1 MPLIYY
7 LCVAYLL
14 PTKIRATK
22 FVAHQNKI
30 ILMSKRKKDTV
41 ALRMRDR
48 AGGKKS
54 LYLDIYSGGQR
65 HCEHLKLYLVP
76 ELTKADK
83 AANKQTL
90 ALAESIRAQYL
101 VKKQAEIFGVTPDH
115 DEEVLFYDFMER
127 IISRK
132 EGTTKTSWENCL
144 AHVVRYHPDRTL
156 KLCNI
161 DKAWV
166 QGFRDYLD
174 TKATQWSIDNRKH
187 KVDPKPLSDGTKA
200 LMFQKIRSLFNIA
213 VKEGLISSNPSM
225 AVERFKEPES
235 DREFLTV
242 DELKRL
248 IQTPPPDK
256 EVARAF
262 LFSCLTGLRWSDIA
276 ELTWGEVQRMGETTR
291 LVFRQKKT
299 GSLEYLD
306 INGQAVDLMGERGG
320 DEELVFPDLTVVQT
334 ARINVTAWVK
344 AAGINK
350 HITFHCGRHTF
361 AVMMLELGTDL
372 YTLSKLMG
380 HRSIESTQVYAKIL
394 DKTKQAAVA
403 RIPDIL

>member
-1 MPLIYY
+1 
-7 LCVAYLL
+7 
-14 PTKIRATK
+14 
-22 FVAHQNKI
+22 
-30 ILMSKRKKDTV
+30 MSRRKKDTV
-41 ALRMRDR
+41 SLRTRER

-54 LYLDIYSGGQR
+54 IYLDIYSGGKR
-65 HCEHLKLYLVP
+65 HYEHLKLYLVP

-83 AANKQTL
+83 AANRETL

-115 DEEVLFYDFMER
+115 DDEVLFYDFMER
-127 IISRK
+127 IIARK

-144 AHVVRYHPDRTL
+144 SHVVRYHPDRSL
-156 KLCNI
+156 KLTDI
-161 DKAWV
+161 DKEWV

-174 TKATQWSIDNRKH
+174 TKAMQWSIDGRKH
-187 KVDPKPLSDGTKA
+187 NVAPKHISDGTKA
-200 LMFQKIRSLFNIA
+200 LMFQKICSLFNTA
-213 VKEGLISSNPSM
+213 LKEGLISSNPSM

-242 DELKRL
+242 DELRRL

-262 LFSCLTGLRWSDIA
+262 LFSCLTGLRWSDISA
-276 ELTWGEVQRMGETTR
+276 LRWSEVQRMGDGTR

-306 INGQAVDLMGERGG
+306 INGQAVELMGERGAE
-320 DEELVFPDLTVVQT
+320 DSLVFPDLTAVQT

-394 DKTKQAAVA
+394 DKT
-403 RIPDIL
+403 

>member
-1 MPLIYY
+1 MDLAQSI
-7 LCVAYLL
+7 VAQRMVEARS
-14 PTKIRATK
+14 KK
-22 FVAHQNKI
+22 FGFGEDNGND
-30 ILMSKRKKDTV
+30 ILFFDFLDT
-41 ALRMRDR
+41 L
-48 AGGKKS
+48 
-54 LYLDIYSGGQR
+54 
-65 HCEHLKLYLVP
+65 
-76 ELTKADK
+76 
-83 AANKQTL
+83 
-90 ALAESIRAQYL
+90 
-101 VKKQAEIFGVTPDH
+101 
-115 DEEVLFYDFMER
+115 
-127 IISRK
+127 ISRK
-132 EGTTKTSWENCL
+132 AGTTKTSWENCRSHL
-144 AHVVRYHPDRTL
+144 MRYEPDKKIPLKKINERWVR
-156 KLCNI
+156 
-161 DKAWV
+161 
-166 QGFRDYLD
+166 GFRDYLES
-174 TKATQWSIDNRKH
+174 KAMQWSIDGRKH
-187 KVDPKPLSDGTKA
+187 NVDPKPISQGTKA
-200 LMFQKIRSLFNIA
+200 LMFQKLCCVLNEA
-213 VKEGLISSNPSM
+213 VKKGLLDKNPSM

-262 LFSCLTGLRWSDIA
+262 IFSCLTGLRWSDIA
-276 ELTWGEVQRMGETTR
+276 ELRWGEVQRMGDSTR

-306 INGQAVDLMGERGG
+306 INGQAAELMGERGE

-380 HRSIESTQVYAKIL
+380 HRSLESTQVYAKIL